1 MKNST
6 STKSILFCL
15 AFLAIFSIT
24 IAQQTGDYPISPVEF
39 TQVNINDQFWKP
51 WLELNKNVTIPSS
64 LKKCE
69 ETGRIENFEVAA
81 GLKPGAFRGVFP
93 FDDSDVYKIIEGASY
108 SLTSHPDPALSTYLD
123 TIISYIAAAQQP
135 DGYLQTW
142 VIIDPTK
149 PPTDWSGTGR
159 WTNIGSGHELYD
171 AGHLYEAAVA
181 HYKAT
186 GKRAL
191 LDVAIKNA
199 DLIVETFGPN
209 KMITVTGHQ
218 EIEIGLAKLYRVTGN
233 AAYLNLAKFFLDHRG
248 QLEGRDKLFGE
259 YSQDHI
265 PVQEQTEAVG
275 HAVRAG
281 YMYTAMAD
289 IAAMTGDQAY
299 LNSLE
304 HIWNN
309 VVSKK
314 LYLTGGIGA
323 RHQGESFG
331 DNYELPNQTAY
342 NETCAAIANIFW
354 NHRMFLLTGDS
365 KYIDVLERTL
375 YNGMLAGLSLEG
387 DHFFY
392 PNPLFADGIMKFN
405 IGSCTRSPWFDCSC
419 CPSNVTRFI
428 PSIPGYVYA
437 TKDHQVFVNL
447 FVSNTSKLVVDGN
460 NVGISQ
466 STEYPWNNT
475 IIIKLDPENEINFDL
490 KIRIPGW
497 AKDQVLASDLYS
509 FQKKMNR
516 TVSLKINGK
525 NTEFVEENGYA
536 VLNKTWNKDDQVEVS
551 LPMEIRRVV
560 ANQMVEDDK
569 GKVAIEC
576 GPLVYCAEGID
587 NTEDVLTVALPKNAS
602 FTEEYKKDFLGGV
615 RVISADLTGDESKL
629 TLIPYYAW
637 SNRGV
642 GTMTVWMNDK

>member
-1 MKNST
+1 MKNSIY
-6 STKSILFCL
+6 TKSSLICL
-15 AFLAIFSIT
+15 VFTVLYFGAF
-24 IAQQTGDYPISPVEF
+24 AQQTNDYLISPVEF

-64 LKKCE
+64 LKKCV
-69 ETGRIENFEVAA
+69 ETGRIENFEVA
-81 GLKPGAFRGVFP
+81 GGIKPGVFKGVFP

-108 SLTSHPDPALSTYLD
+108 SLTSHPDPALSGYLD
-123 TIISYIAAAQQP
+123 TIISYIAAAQEP

-142 VIIDPTK
+142 VTIDPSK

-186 GKRAL
+186 GKENL
-191 LDVAIKNA
+191 LKVAIKNA
-199 DLIVETFGPN
+199 DLIVKIFGPG
-209 KMITVTGHQ
+209 KIITATGHQ

-233 AAYLNLAKFFLDHRG
+233 AEYLTLAKFFLDRRG
-248 QLEGRDKLFGE
+248 QPEGREKLFGE

-265 PVQEQTEAVG
+265 PVQEQKEAVG

-289 IAAMTGDQAY
+289 VAAMTGDKAY

-304 HIWNN
+304 NIWEN

-314 LYLTGGIGA
+314 IYLTGGIGA

-342 NETCAAIANIFW
+342 NETCAAIANILW
-354 NHRMFLLTGDS
+354 NHRMFLMTGES

-375 YNGMLAGLSLEG
+375 YNGMLAGVALEG

-392 PNPLFADGIMKFN
+392 PNPLLADGVMKFN
-405 IGSCTRSPWFDCSC
+405 IGACTRSPWFDCSC

-437 TKDHQVFVNL
+437 IKGDQIFINL
-447 FVSNTSKLVVDGN
+447 FMSNTTNL
-460 NVGISQ
+460 NVAGTKVEMTQ
-466 STEYPWNNT
+466 ETRYPWDKTVT
-475 IIIKLDPENEINFDL
+475 IKVEPQKAVDFDL

-497 AKDQVLASDLYS
+497 AKNKVLESDLYS
-509 FQKKMNR
+509 FQNKMNGS
-516 TVSLKINGK
+516 VSIKVNGK
-525 NTEFVEENGYA
+525 EVKVIEDHGYA
-536 VLNKTWNKDDQVEVS
+536 ILSRTWSKGDKIEMS
-551 LPMEIRRVV
+551 LPMDIRRVV
-560 ANQMVEDDK
+560 ANKMVKEDK
-569 GKVAIEC
+569 NKVAIEC
-576 GPLVYCAEGID
+576 GPIVYCAESID
-587 NTEDVLTVALPKNAS
+587 NTEDVLSVSLPKGTK
-602 FTEEYKKDFLGGV
+602 FEKEFRKDLLGGV
-615 RVISADLTGDESKL
+615 QVISASESTDKNKL

-637 SNRGV
+637 SNRGI
-642 GTMTVWMNDK
+642 GKMTVWMNDK